1 MKQKKKSPSI
11 QYLEEKEKRKHEF
24 DKQIQ
29 MIIKSDEE
37 KAKEMERRKRTK
49 LTKQGLVDNDAYY
62 SSIYNMVNK
71 KFIELF
77 FVFI

>member
-1 MKQKKKSPSI
+1 
-11 QYLEEKEKRKHEF
+11 
-24 DKQIQ
+24 

-37 KAKEMERRKRTK
+37 KALEMARLRKTK

-62 SSIYNMVNK
+62 SSLYNMVNG

-77 FVFI
+77 FDLMF